1 VSRTKEK
8 TTRTALAA
16 KAREHA
22 RPGEVTEAPLY
33 LQVAGTLRTAIVRG
47 IYPVGSRIPTEE
59 ELCERF
65 QVSRHTIR
73 EALRRLRADGL
84 ISSRHGSRPVVVPP
98 SAKSS
103 VRLWSAEIGRNFFE
117 YTMSTRLT
125 IESMEMVRITKALS
139 AQVGIPVGEEWLR
152 VCGPR
157 HPGEKGPAIGWYDY
171 FINAE
176 YAAVGRLLPRHVGP
190 VIPLL
195 EDLFSEKIVHIQYS
209 MSAVAMP
216 AEQAALLQVAAGLP
230 SLKIVARCDTA
241 GDKLVMVT
249 TSLHRGGDIGYSIA
263 LQDNQ

>member
-1 VSRTKEK
+1 VSRTREK
-8 TTRTALAA
+8 PT
-16 KAREHA
+16 E
-22 RPGEVTEAPLY
+22 EVTDAPLY
-33 LQVAGTLRTAIVRG
+33 VQVAQTLRAGIVRG

-65 QVSRHTIR
+65 QV
-73 EALRRLRADGL
+73 RRLREDGL

-98 SAKSS
+98 SAVSS

-139 AQVGIPVGEEWLR
+139 AQVGIPQSEEWLR
-152 VCGPR
+152 VSGPR
-157 HPGEKGPAIGWYDY
+157 HPGENGPAIGWYDY

-190 VIPLL
+190 VMTLI
-195 EDLFSEKIVHIQYS
+195 EDLFSEKFVHITYA

-216 AEQAALLQVAAGLP
+216 AAQAVLLQVETGSP
-230 SLKIVARCDTA
+230 SLKIVARCETA
-241 GDKLVMVT
+241 DKKLAMIT
-249 TSLHRGGDIGYSIA
+249 TALYRGGDVGYSIA